1 MKSALLIGLT
11 YPGTPYQ
18 LYGCI
23 NDVNNMSS
31 LLVSNGYNITKLID
45 SDPSLMPTRDRIIQE
60 LKKIVSTKSSELF
73 IFYSGHGSRI
83 KDVNGDEQGGMD
95 SVIVPYDFNTKGFI
109 VDDELLSIIQNITC
123 KCTLF
128 FDSCNSGTVCDL
140 PFSYTYLKNNK
151 FLLKNNKFVKITNP
165 NIYMISGC
173 KDNQYSED
181 TYQNNTYGGAF
192 TTAFLKNYTS
202 SKTMMT
208 LYADICKSLPSRQ
221 QPVFS
226 SSSLPFPSNKLFSVS
241 KVSLTKMIFT

>member
-31 LLVSNGYNITKLID
+31 LLVSNGYSNITKLID
-45 SDPSLMPTRDRIIQE
+45 TDKSSMPTRDRIIQE

-73 IFYSGHGSRI
+73 IFYSGHGSRVN
-83 KDVNGDEQGGMD
+83 DVNKDEQGGMD
-95 SVIVPYDFNTKGFI
+95 SVIVPYDFTTKGFI
-109 VDDELLSIIQNITC
+109 VDDELLSIIKNITC
-123 KCTLF
+123 KCTLL

-140 PFSYTYLKNNK
+140 PFSYTYVRNNTFSLKRNK
-151 FLLKNNKFVKITNP
+151 FINITNP

-181 TYQNNTYGGAF
+181 TYQNNVYGGAF
-192 TTAFLKNYTS
+192 TRAFLKNYTS
-202 SKTMMT
+202 SKTMMN

-226 SSSLPFPSNKLFSVS
+226 SSSLPLPKNKLF
-241 KVSLTKMIFT
+241 SLTKMIFT

>member
-31 LLVSNGYNITKLID
+31 LLVKNGYTNITKLVDTDKSSI
-45 SDPSLMPTRDRIIQE
+45 PTRDRIIQE
-60 LKKIVSTKSSELF
+60 LKKIVSTISTELF
-73 IFYSGHGSRI
+73 IFYSGHGSRV
-83 KDVNGDEQGGMD
+83 KDANKDEQGGMD
-95 SVIVPYDFNTKGFI
+95 SVIVPYDFRTKGFI
-109 VDDELLSIIQNITC
+109 VDDELLSIIKNITC
-123 KCTLF
+123 KCTLL

-140 PFSYTYLKNNK
+140 PFSYTYVKNNT
-151 FLLKNNKFVKITNP
+151 FTLKRNTFINIANP

-181 TYQNNTYGGAF
+181 TYQNNAYGGAF
-192 TTAFLKNYTS
+192 TRAFLKNYTS

-226 SSSLPFPSNKLFSVS
+226 SSSLPLPTHRLFSLS
-241 KVSLTKMIFT
+241 KMIFT